1 MVHSKFFRE
10 TKPIF
15 SKFYALRGGFFCR
28 FFGAKKAANN
38 YCK

>member
-1 MVHSKFFRE
+1 MMMDSDFSE
-10 TKPIF
+10 ASQIF
-15 SKFYALRGGFFCR
+15 SNFYALRGGFFCR